1 MKIDIKVI
9 KLQKGMEQLLVL
21 TLWWLLSNISLIE
34 NKDITSISDIY
45 MY

>member
-9 KLQKGMEQLLVL
+9 KLQKGMEQFLVL
-21 TLWWLLSNISLIE
+21 TLWWLLSKISLIE